1 MLARNKE
8 EVPKEAKRHVEAV
21 LKALDILECFQR
33 QPRLS
38 LKKISELTGL
48 HKSRIMRLCGTLISR
63 GYLQYEAETE
73 QYKLGP
79 KIISLSKSYE
89 QSNDLISLARPAMKY
104 LAQETGES
112 ASLFVIDGLNRLCV
126 AREEG
131 TYSLRYNIVE
141 GQRMPLYAGAGGKV
155 LLAFGPEAIRKK
167 VLTKKHIKK
176 LTPHTIIDPQKLLQ
190 ELDKIRQDGYACSFG
205 ERDAEVAALAAPI
218 FNHEG
223 KICASLS
230 IAGPISR
237 FSGEHNAQR
246 LKILLVTAKG
256 LSDSLGYVDQKRK
269 SFSNEK

>member
-1 MLARNKE
+1 MQ
-8 EVPKEAKRHVEAV
+8 EVPKESKRHVEAV

-33 QPRLS
+33 QPQLS
-38 LKKISELTGL
+38 LKKISEVTGL
-48 HKSRIMRLCGTLISR
+48 HKSRIMRLCGTLISK
-63 GYLQYEAETE
+63 GYLLYEGETG

-79 KIISLSKSYE
+79 KIISLSRSYE
-89 QSNDLISLARPAMKY
+89 QSNDLLSLARPLMRN

-112 ASLFVIDGLNRLCV
+112 ASLFIVDGLNRLCI

-131 TYSLRYNIVE
+131 TYSIRYNIIE

-155 LLAFGPEAIRKK
+155 LLAFAQEDLQKK
-167 VLTKKHIKK
+167 ILKKGHIKK
-176 LTPHTIIDPQKLLQ
+176 LTPQTIKEPKQLLK
-190 ELDKIRQDGYACSFG
+190 ELEIIREQGYAASFG

-237 FSGEHNAQR
+237 FSREHNVQH
-246 LKILLVTAKG
+246 LKILLATAKR
-256 LSDSLGYVDQKRK
+256 LSEMLGYADQKSK
-269 SFSNEK
+269 GFTK

>member
-1 MLARNKE
+1 MLTSDMQ

-21 LKALDILECFQR
+21 LKALDILECFQK
-33 QPRLS
+33 QPQLS

-48 HKSRIMRLCGTLISR
+48 QKSRIMRLCGTLISK
-63 GYLQYEAETE
+63 GYLLYEAETG

-79 KIISLSKSYE
+79 KIISLGRSYE

-131 TYSLRYNIVE
+131 TYSIRYNIVE

-155 LLAFGPEAIRKK
+155 LLAFGPEEIRKK
-167 VLTKKHIKK
+167 VLTRKHIKQ
-176 LTPHTIIDPQKLLQ
+176 LTPHTIKNPKLLLQ
-190 ELDKIRQDGYACSFG
+190 ELEKIRQDGYAFSFG

-237 FSGEHNAQR
+237 FSREHNVQH
-246 LKILLVTAKG
+246 LKILMATAKRI
-256 LSDSLGYVDQKRK
+256 SEMLGYVDQKEK
-269 SFSNEK
+269 DFSK

>member
-1 MLARNKE
+1 MQE
-8 EVPKEAKRHVEAV
+8 IPKESKRHVEAV
-21 LKALDILECFQR
+21 LKALDILECFQK
-33 QPRLS
+33 QPQLS
-38 LKKISELTGL
+38 LKKISEFTGL

-63 GYLQYEAETE
+63 GYLLYEAETG

-79 KIISLSKSYE
+79 KIISLSRSYE
-89 QSNDLISLARPAMKY
+89 LSNDLISLARPAMKY

-131 TYSLRYNIVE
+131 TYSIRYNIVE

-155 LLAFGPEAIRKK
+155 LLAFGPEEVRKK
-167 VLTKKHIKK
+167 VLTEKHIKE
-176 LTPHTIIDPQKLLQ
+176 LTPHTIREPKRLLQ
-190 ELDKIRQDGYACSFG
+190 ELDKIRQDGYAFSCG

-237 FSGEHNAQR
+237 FSREHNAQH
-246 LKILLVTAKG
+246 LKILMATAKRI
-256 LSDSLGYVDQKRK
+256 SEMLGYVEQKGK
-269 SFSNEK
+269 EFSK